1 MYTRKRRK
9 LKKHRGGGKALTRSM
24 RTRSMSKSRRYSHV
38 SLPSKRKRNVSKTP
52 EPEVLKKC
60 ISLKRK
66 VLLRKIGIM
75 TRYSRKEMACRIT
88 LLERLILEQL
98 DITND
103 ENPTRKIIDD
113 MVVDILAS
121 NEDLNRFISMNDS
134 SLFLNLQ
141 DYDVEKQIEDIFT
154 IPMRGRSADGNT
166 RILRSMIFVR
176 ENGTIPHYFLLY
188 YEDGKWYIYSSFGS
202 DFVSIGTQKIEA
214 TEEEIEAFMIAM
226 DKYPRTMET
235 ISEIEQ
241 VEGSNVPSNQKMYRT
256 YEDETIIREFMRKYF
271 LSNPRQPRVRTENSK
286 GDTVTLYYG
295 IWEGVEKETEE
306 CVNSHL
312 RVVYVPEIKTRVDEV
327 MPLLFSKY
335 KTQCEKAGIT
345 LASTSL
351 VASATGVSATPGRM
365 MQSSGP

>member
-1 MYTRKRRK
+1 M
-9 LKKHRGGGKALTRSM
+9 
-24 RTRSMSKSRRYSHV
+24 
-38 SLPSKRKRNVSKTP
+38 
-52 EPEVLKKC
+52 
-60 ISLKRK
+60 SLKQK
-66 VLLRKIGIM
+66 VILRKIGIM
-75 TRYSRKEMACRIT
+75 TRYSSSRKEIACRIT

-98 DITND
+98 HITND

-134 SLFLNLQ
+134 SPFLKLHDYHVKDNINLLFG
-141 DYDVEKQIEDIFT
+141 DT
-154 IPMRGRSADGNT
+154 GNT

-202 DFVSIGTQKIEA
+202 DFVSIGTQKIE
-214 TEEEIEAFMIAM
+214 TTKEEIEAFMIAM

-235 ISEIEQ
+235 ISEIEE
-241 VEGSNVPSNQKMYRT
+241 VEGSNEPSNQKMYRT

-312 RVVYVPEIKTRVDEV
+312 RVVYVPEIKTRVDEI
-327 MPLLFSKY
+327 MPFLFSKY

-345 LASTSL
+345 LASTSS
-351 VASATGVSATPGRM
+351 VASATGVSATPGRT

>member
-1 MYTRKRRK
+1 
-9 LKKHRGGGKALTRSM
+9 
-24 RTRSMSKSRRYSHV
+24 MSKTRRYSHV

-52 EPEVLKKC
+52 EVLKKC
-60 ISLKRK
+60 MSLKQK
-66 VLLRKIGIM
+66 VILRKIGIM
-75 TRYSRKEMACRIT
+75 TRYSSSRKEVACRIT

-98 DITND
+98 HITNN

-134 SLFLNLQ
+134 RLFLNLE
-141 DYDVEKQIEDIFT
+141 DYDVEQQIKDIFT

-202 DFVSIGTQKIEA
+202 DFVSIGTQKIEV
-214 TEEEIEAFMIAM
+214 TKEEIEAFIIAM
-226 DKYPRTMET
+226 NKYPRTMET

-241 VEGSNVPSNQKMYRT
+241 VEGSNEQSNQKMYRT

-286 GDTVTLYYG
+286 GDTVTLYYE

-351 VASATGVSATPGRM
+351 VASATGVSATHDHT